1 MDKEI
6 ISKFKEGQRMF
17 GEDIATI
24 INTVL
29 LSFVYVVGVG
39 VTSIFAMIFNK
50 KFLDEKI
57 EKEKLSYWIDYN
69 LTIKNKEE
77 YYRQF

>member
-6 ISKFKEGQRMF
+6 FSKFKEGQKMF

>member
-6 ISKFKEGQRMF
+6 ISKFKEGQKMF